1 MNLNLKDFES
11 LPTKQ
16 KFNCLYENQCETL
29 RLVKGYKVYYTLTTI
44 IGSFILV
51 GMGILFKMHIKP

>member
-1 MNLNLKDFES
+1 MKIELKEFES

-29 RLVKGYKVYYTLTTI
+29 RLIRGYKVYYRLTTI
-44 IGSFILV
+44 IGSFILL
-51 GMGILFKMHIKP
+51 GMGILFKLHLTE